1 MKMSLEKLRKVYH
14 RNLCRD
20 IIRNNWDRRL
30 KRHTHLNFADKGNE
44 YSIQTAYAIAALI
57 GCTPETGNISGQTA
71 GRLFEKITKDYLEES
86 FNLLL
91 HLRPGNWIY
100 STQTEIS
107 GFVQYAHLARLEEL
121 IKKQP
126 ELATVFG
133 SDYIIKPD
141 IVIGRLP
148 VEDHDINRLG
158 AQLTTE
164 NNAARFSPL
173 RKRNQKRPR
182 PILHASISCKWTLRS
197 DRAQNTRT
205 ETLNLIRNRKGPMA
219 HASAVTAEPVP
230 SRLSALA
237 LGTGDLDCVYHFAL
251 PELQEALK
259 RLDYQESLYT
269 LEMLIEG
276 ERLRDI
282 SDLPLDLA
290 I

>member
-1 MKMSLEKLRKVYH
+1 MSLEKLRESYH

-20 IIRNNWDRRL
+20 IIRNNWDKRH
-30 KRHTHLNFADKGNE
+30 KRHTHLNFADKGNNF
-44 YSIQTAYAIAALI
+44 SIQTAYAIADAI
-57 GCTPETGNISGQTA
+57 GCTPKTGNISGQTA
-71 GRLFEKITKDYLEES
+71 GRLFEKITKNYLEES
-86 FNLLL
+86 FDFLL
-91 HLRPGNWIY
+91 HLRPGNWVY

-107 GFVQYAHLARLEEL
+107 RFVQYAHLARLEEL
-121 IKKQP
+121 IKMQP
-126 ELATVFG
+126 ELDTVFG

-141 IVIGRLP
+141 IVVGRLP

-164 NNAARFSPL
+164 NKAARFSPL
-173 RKRNQKRPR
+173 RERNQKRPR

-237 LGTGDLDCVYHFAL
+237 LGTGDLDCVYHIAL
-251 PELQEALK
+251 PELQETLE
-259 RLDYQESLYT
+259 RLGFQESLKT